1 MRTLPEVMEAL
12 NELDKSLEVLQREL
26 PPVIRD
32 YEADHESKDVAIAR
46 VMHTHS
52 GPEWKARAAAY
63 DECARIILR
72 AAKSKGRVEAGK
84 TLLKI
89 TLGRLDGLRSELS
102 ALKSEMEMVRVGHG
116 T

>member
-1 MRTLPEVMEAL
+1 MRTLPEVLEAL
-12 NELDKSLEVLQREL
+12 DALDKSLEILQREL
-26 PPVIRD
+26 PPVVRD
-32 YEADHESKDVAIAR
+32 YERDHESKDIAIAR

-63 DECARIILR
+63 DECARTIVR
-72 AAKSKGRVEAGK
+72 AAESKGRVEAGK
-84 TLLKI
+84 VLLKI

-102 ALKSEMEMVRVGHG
+102 ALKAEMEVTRVGYG